1 MTVTGTDWL
10 LPFASADFSAP
21 NGDGR
26 PWGDGTAIAA
36 RANPED
42 PSHGDPWDTGCG
54 VTTFVGGQAAMDA
67 YTVVLS
73 KVITA
78 APTSSTSPYINGAWA
93 RGHVYIAG
101 WRFNCLRDMS
111 ANTNAWDS
119 PPPAVDQD
127 DVAIGLVRRLMQAGV
142 QVRLLLWYPSMVPPH
157 PSAIG
162 PSFGPHK
169 ADHHYAVQV
178 VEAENRRL
186 MNLWQLPADADPL
199 GVVALDMRCQRRSEL
214 WVTAPEDDGR
224 ENAHH

>member
-10 LPFASADFSAP
+10 LPFASSDFSAP

-67 YTVVLS
+67 YTVVLRQ
-73 KVITA
+73 VITA

-101 WRFNCLRDMS
+101 WRFNCLRDIPT
-111 ANTNAWDS
+111 NTNAWDS
-119 PPPAVDQD
+119 PPAAVDQD

-142 QVRLLLWYPSMVPPH
+142 QVRLIALVSLGGSSPSQRNRPELRAAQGRSPLCGAGRGGGE
-157 PSAIG
+157 PSANEPMAI
-162 PSFGPHK
+162 
-169 ADHHYAVQV
+169 A
-178 VEAENRRL
+178 RR
-186 MNLWQLPADADPL
+186 
-199 GVVALDMRCQRRSEL
+199 C
-214 WVTAPEDDGR
+214 
-224 ENAHH
+224 